1 MCVTLSV
8 LIVDDSRS
16 FLDAARDLLERQG
29 VRIVGLVSSSAEAL
43 RQAAELHPEVILID
57 ITLAGESGFDLA
69 RQLAE
74 QRRGA
79 AVMILISTHPQADFA
94 DLIEESPAAG
104 FLSKSELS
112 AGAIR
117 QIAGGMPGAH
127 VR

>member
-1 MCVTLSV
+1 
-8 LIVDDSRS
+8 
-16 FLDAARDLLERQG
+16 
-29 VRIVGLVSSSAEAL
+29 
-43 RQAAELHPEVILID
+43 
-57 ITLAGESGFDLA
+57 
-69 RQLAE
+69 
-74 QRRGA
+74 
-79 AVMILISTHPQADFA
+79 MILISTHPQADFA

>member
-1 MCVTLSV
+1 VTFSV

-16 FLDAARDLLERQG
+16 FLDVGRDLLERQG
-29 VRIVGLVSSSAEAL
+29 VRVVGLASTSAEAL
-43 RQAAELHPEVILID
+43 RQSAELHPEVILID

-69 RQLAE
+69 RRLAE
-74 QRRGA
+74 RRRGA
-79 AVMILISTHPQADFA
+79 AGMILISTHPQADFA
-94 DLIEESPAAG
+94 DLIDESPAAG

>member
-1 MCVTLSV
+1 M
-8 LIVDDSRS
+8 
-16 FLDAARDLLERQG
+16 
-29 VRIVGLVSSSAEAL
+29 
-43 RQAAELHPEVILID
+43 
-57 ITLAGESGFDLA
+57 LAGESGFGLA

-94 DLIEESPAAG
+94 DLIDESPAAG

-117 QIAGGMPGAH
+117 
-127 VR
+127 

>member
-16 FLDAARDLLERQG
+16 FLDAARDLLAGQG
-29 VRIVGLVSSSAEAL
+29 VRVVGLTSSSAEAL
-43 RQAAELHPEVILID
+43 RQSAKLHPEVMLID

-69 RQLAE
+69 RRLAE
-74 QRRGA
+74 QREGA
-79 AVMILISTHPQADFA
+79 AVMISISTYPQADFA
-94 DLIEESPAAG
+94 DLVDESPAAG
-104 FLSKSELS
+104 FLPKSELT

-117 QIAGGMPGAH
+117 RIAGGMPGAH